1 MSLFYPNTTAPHSF
15 SRLSSFPQTPLLQSR
30 SKLFIGCRSNPIK
43 GKLSCNCVAASYES
57 SSGRNNVGD
66 DMPEECGESV
76 EVIMVGSRKDALLE
90 FCSASPFLS
99 PVLRFWYM
107 YSAELLMLNLI
118 AMERAMCNMAGLKL
132 RIRNLGM
139 FLVRTRSRC
148 NCNKGSQAEVKQ
160 LNSVALLAYPLCGF
174 ADSTPRTVEDFLAWH
189 SSSKAVILVA
199 SAAYGSDHCTAL
211 EVLSNVKSGNGFV
224 IGIIIKPFGF
234 EGKRRQDEVKD
245 LSDKL
250 QKQAHFC
257 IEDSH
262 SLEVWGLLVLVLDTD
277 MLLEND
283 MVTLDEALRT
293 TNSAVLMAINTISI
307 LLSEKHT
314 KFLNAKD
321 DSIREIQ
328 LPEFREVFA
337 SYKEARIGF
346 GAGYNVKTSL
356 LKAINDCP
364 FLGVDIKD
372 LDGVVLCI
380 IASSG
385 AVECSETNNIL
396 HSVRSI
402 TKCNGEIVVSIVHEP
417 YLEDNKIATA
427 IIVFGYTRKQLAPA
441 PRSGILS
448 SLGQH
453 FPSIFNIFKKQHQQ
467 LNNLEK
473 VILSESP
480 HVSNG
485 INLPGLKDTFETNS
499 LDSTSDDTG
508 SISGK
513 TLSPSDDEGEEFRSS
528 RSDHGSGEKEVELLH
543 TSFSSMPYELISE
556 GKTAMSS
563 GHPFL
568 NIQLITRNYVFK
580 RELFTRGNMGPGHS
594 TESKYETNFT
604 DEAGLLDSV
613 SIYRL
618 PVGVKNL
625 EKLEESPVSSTTK
638 RGAAWRIDD
647 DEKPVPIVSWSGLTD
662 ADFNN
667 NASISSKGNNIV
679 NSKRQGGLSVRAAS
693 MLESE
698 RDSQKKW
705 SRVVEMR
712 YRGGKYKGRSQ
723 GGLPEGKGCLFLGD
737 GSIYD
742 GMWRY
747 GKRSGLG
754 TFYFNNG
761 DVFQGSWRDD
771 VMHGKF
777 VWNTQKMLLFS
788 SKEVLWD
795 GFTSI
800 LGTGGLLTSGREK
813 QMEKAV
819 FTQNLVM
826 FFSATSKRDGDMA
839 TFFVSM
845 SMGQGLKS
853 YGRKVCS
860 SAKINWI
867 QMKMV
872 ELWPSSE
879 W

>member
-1 MSLFYPNTTAPHSF
+1 MSLFYPNTTAPHSS
-15 SRLSSFPQTPLLQSR
+15 SRLSSFPQTTLHKRR
-30 SKLFIGCRSNPIK
+30 SELFVGCRSNPIK
-43 GKLSCNCVAASYES
+43 QKLSCNCVAASYER
-57 SSGRNNVGD
+57 SSGRNNGD
-66 DMPEECGESV
+66 SDMPEECGESV
-76 EVIMVGSRKDALLE
+76 EVIMVGSRKDALLD
-90 FCSASPFLS
+90 FCSGSPFLS
-99 PVLRFWYM
+99 PVLRFW
-107 YSAELLMLNLI
+107 NV
-118 AMERAMCNMAGLKL
+118 
-132 RIRNLGM
+132 LGHDSEQ
-139 FLVRTRSRC
+139 V
-148 NCNKGSQAEVKQ
+148 Q
-160 LNSVALLAYPLCGF
+160 LQQRFTSK
-174 ADSTPRTVEDFLAWH
+174 DSTPRTVEDFLAWN

-199 SAAYGSDHCTAL
+199 SAAYGSDHNTAL

-224 IGIIIKPFGF
+224 VGIILKPFGF

-257 IEDSH
+257 I
-262 SLEVWGLLVLVLDTD
+262 VLDTD

-293 TNSAVLMAINTISI
+293 TNNAVLMAINTISI
-307 LLSEKHT
+307 LLSEKHM

-356 LKAINDCP
+356 LQAINDCP

-372 LDGVVLCI
+372 FDGVVLCI

-385 AVECSETNNIL
+385 AVECSEANNIL

-402 TKCNGEIVVSIVHEP
+402 TKCNGEIIVSIVHEP
-417 YLEDNKIATA
+417 YLEANKIATA

-485 INLPGLKDTFETNS
+485 INPPGLEDTLETNS
-499 LDSTSDDTG
+499 LDCTADDTI

-513 TLSPSDDEGEEFRSS
+513 TPSPSDDVGEEFHSS
-528 RSDHGSGEKEVELLH
+528 RSDHGCGEKEVELLD

-556 GKTAMSS
+556 G
-563 GHPFL
+563 
-568 NIQLITRNYVFK
+568 NYVFK

-594 TESKYETNFT
+594 TESKNGTNFI

-625 EKLEESPVSSTTK
+625 EKLEEFPVSSAVK

-647 DEKPVPIVSWSGLTD
+647 DEKTVPIVSWSGWTD
-662 ADFNN
+662 VDCNN
-667 NASISSKGNNIV
+667 NASIFSKGNSIV
-679 NSKRQGGLSVRAAS
+679 NSKKQGGLSVRAAS

-723 GGLPEGKGCLFLGD
+723 GGLPEGKGCLLLGD

-771 VMHGKF
+771 VMHGKGWIYFHTGDRWF
-777 VWNTQKMLLFS
+777 VNFWKGKADGEGRFY
-788 SKEVLWD
+788 SKFGDVFFGHFKEGWRHGRFLRINVDGTRAEELWEEGVLV
-795 GFTSI
+795 S
-800 LGTGGLLTSGREK
+800 EK
-813 QMEKAV
+813 QLDPNE
-819 FTQNLVM
+819 
-826 FFSATSKRDGDMA
+826 DG
-839 TFFVSM
+839 
-845 SMGQGLKS
+845 
-853 YGRKVCS
+853 
-860 SAKINWI
+860 
-867 QMKMV
+867 
-872 ELWPSSE
+872 
-879 W
+879 

>member
-99 PVLRFWYM
+99 PVLRFW
-107 YSAELLMLNLI
+107 NV
-118 AMERAMCNMAGLKL
+118 
-132 RIRNLGM
+132 LGQNSEQVQLQQR
-139 FLVRTRSRC
+139 FTSR
-148 NCNKGSQAEVKQ
+148 
-160 LNSVALLAYPLCGF
+160 
-174 ADSTPRTVEDFLAWH
+174 DSTPRTVEDFLAWH

-257 IEDSH
+257 I
-262 SLEVWGLLVLVLDTD
+262 VLDTD

-556 GKTAMSS
+556 G
-563 GHPFL
+563 
-568 NIQLITRNYVFK
+568 NYVFK

-771 VMHGKF
+771 VMHGKGWIYFHTGDRWF
-777 VWNTQKMLLFS
+777 VNFWKGKADGEGRFY
-788 SKEVLWD
+788 SKFGDVFFGHFKEGWRHGHFLRINVDGTRAEELWEE
-795 GFTSI
+795 
-800 LGTGGLLTSGREK
+800 GLLVSEN
-813 QMEKAV
+813 QLDPNE
-819 FTQNLVM
+819 
-826 FFSATSKRDGDMA
+826 DG
-839 TFFVSM
+839 
-845 SMGQGLKS
+845 
-853 YGRKVCS
+853 
-860 SAKINWI
+860 
-867 QMKMV
+867 
-872 ELWPSSE
+872 
-879 W
+879 

>member
-15 SRLSSFPQTPLLQSR
+15 SRLSSFPLTTLHKRR
-30 SKLFIGCRSNPIK
+30 SELFVGCRSNPIK
-43 GKLSCNCVAASYES
+43 RKLSCNCVAASYES
-57 SSGRNNVGD
+57 SSGRNNGGSD
-66 DMPEECGESV
+66 IPEECGESV

-107 YSAELLMLNLI
+107 CSAELLIIRKPRLNLI
-118 AMERAMCNMAGLKL
+118 AMERALCNTAGLKL
-132 RIRNLGM
+132 RIRNLADGDY
-139 FLVRTRSRC
+139 FLPILNVL
-148 NCNKGSQAEVKQ
+148 GQDSQQVQ
-160 LNSVALLAYPLCGF
+160 LQQRFTSKDN
-174 ADSTPRTVEDFLAWH
+174 TPRTVEDFLAWH
-189 SSSKAVILVA
+189 SSSRAVILVA
-199 SAAYGSDHCTAL
+199 SAAYGSDHSTAL

-224 IGIIIKPFGF
+224 VGIIIKPFGF

-257 IEDSH
+257 I
-262 SLEVWGLLVLVLDTD
+262 VLDTD

-293 TNSAVLMAINTISI
+293 TNNAVLMAINTISI
-307 LLSEKHT
+307 LLTEKHT

-356 LKAINDCP
+356 LQAINDCP

-402 TKCNGEIVVSIVHEP
+402 TKCNGEIIVSLVHEP
-417 YLEDNKIATA
+417 YLEANKIATA
-427 IIVFGYTRKQLAPA
+427 IIVFGYSRKQLAPA

-485 INLPGLKDTFETNS
+485 IDLPGLKDTLETNS
-499 LDSTSDDTG
+499 LDSTSDDTV

-528 RSDHGSGEKEVELLH
+528 RSDHGSGEKEVELLD

-556 GKTAMSS
+556 GKTTMSS

-594 TESKYETNFT
+594 TESKYGTNFT
-604 DEAGLLDSV
+604 DEAGLLDGV

-638 RGAAWRIDD
+638 RGSAWRIDD
-647 DEKPVPIVSWSGLTD
+647 DDEKTVPIVSWSGLTD

-679 NSKRQGGLSVRAAS
+679 NSKKQGGLSVRAAS

-771 VMHGKF
+771 VMHGKGWIYFHTGDRWF
-777 VWNTQKMLLFS
+777 VNFWKGKADGEGRFYSKFGDVFFGHFKEGWRHGHFLRINVDGTRNNLDIQLFC
-788 SKEVLWD
+788 ED
-795 GFTSI
+795 YNDHT
-800 LGTGGLLTSGREK
+800 
-813 QMEKAV
+813 
-819 FTQNLVM
+819 N
-826 FFSATSKRDGDMA
+826 
-839 TFFVSM
+839 
-845 SMGQGLKS
+845 
-853 YGRKVCS
+853 
-860 SAKINWI
+860 
-867 QMKMV
+867 
-872 ELWPSSE
+872 
-879 W
+879 